1 MCVRRRIRKQ
11 RREELLFGW
20 STDEDGVVKKKEKK
34 DLDLV
39 IVITLYLLSQG
50 ASFSLQAAG
59 MMSGG
64 VEFGL
69 FGRPIS
75 NWRLMLD

>member
-1 MCVRRRIRKQ
+1 MRRRIRKQ
-11 RREELLFGW
+11 LREELLFGR
-20 STDEDGVVKKKEKK
+20 STYEDGVVKKKKKK

-39 IVITLYLLSQG
+39 IVITLNLLSQG

-59 MMSGG
+59 MMSRV

-69 FGRPIS
+69 LGGPIS
-75 NWRLMLD
+75 NWRIMLD